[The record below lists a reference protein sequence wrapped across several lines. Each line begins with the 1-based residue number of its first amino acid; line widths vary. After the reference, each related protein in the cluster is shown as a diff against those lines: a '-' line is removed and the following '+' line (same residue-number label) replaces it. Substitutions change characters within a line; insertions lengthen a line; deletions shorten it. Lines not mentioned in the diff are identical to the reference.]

1 LLNGKGP
8 APGFSIERAM
18 TYLKIVVMI
27 QARKSA
33 GIASTRLHVQE
44 SANLLFLP
52 LRAVG
57 NDIPNLRARL
67 RIADWLRN
75 NRAAIATV
83 LVPAAARE
91 RSISSSLAVQGGLA
105 ISGRVFISKK
115 TSVADE
121 SLVTALQSNLT
132 GR

>member
-1 LLNGKGP
+1 MPQRRLF
-8 APGFSIERAM
+8 AVEM
-18 TYLKIVVMI
+18 
-27 QARKSA
+27 ARIAKHPPPLQKSA
-33 GIASTRLHVQE
+33 S
-44 SANLLFLP
+44 LLFLP
-52 LRAVG
+52 LGAVG

-67 RIADWLRN
+67 RIADSLRN
-75 NRAAIATV
+75 IPAAIAAV

-115 TSVADE
+115 GIGADE
-121 SLVTALQSNLT
+121 SLRLPLHVNLT

>member
-1 LLNGKGP
+1 
-8 APGFSIERAM
+8 
-18 TYLKIVVMI
+18 
-27 QARKSA
+27 
-33 GIASTRLHVQE
+33 
-44 SANLLFLP
+44 
-52 LRAVG
+52 VG

-91 RSISSSLAVQGGLA
+91 RSISSSLAVQDGLA

-115 TSVADE
+115 MSVADE